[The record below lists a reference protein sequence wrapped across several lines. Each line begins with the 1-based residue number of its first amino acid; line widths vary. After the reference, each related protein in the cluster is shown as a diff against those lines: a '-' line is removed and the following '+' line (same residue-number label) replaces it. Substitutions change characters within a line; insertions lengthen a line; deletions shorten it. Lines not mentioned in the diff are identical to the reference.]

1 MRFDDL
7 ANFLIFIFVAI
18 MWLIGIL
25 STAKRLPKT
34 PLPQKKKREPE
45 GYTVDSA
52 YRKPEKR
59 IFKKGLEE
67 LTSLISQKAA
77 EEAALPLEEEILQ
90 PALIESEETREL
102 DLDIDKLREGILLS
116 AILGPP
122 KSREP
127 LSFYRKV
134 K

>member
-7 ANFLIFIFVAI
+7 ANFLIFVFVAI

-25 STAKRLPKT
+25 SSTKRLPKT
-34 PLPQKKKREPE
+34 PPQRKKREPE
-45 GYTVDSA
+45 GYGAEPA
-52 YRKPEKR
+52 YKRPEKR
-59 IFKKGLEE
+59 IFKKGVEE
-67 LTSLISQKAA
+67 IASVISQKAE
-77 EEAALPLEEEILQ
+77 EEAALPQEEEILQ
-90 PALIESEETREL
+90 PVGIETEETREL

-127 LSFYRKV
+127 FSFYRRV